1 MIALE
6 FRKELLTA
14 EGKMVLDI
22 NLRIDERD
30 CLTLY
35 GKSGAGKTTTLRIL
49 AGLAEPDEGFI
60 QVGGDIWLDTDKGIN
75 WPPQK
80 RSCGL
85 VFQDYA
91 LFPNMTVRKNLEYAL
106 SSQEDPG
113 IVDRLLEIVDLRK
126 LAGRKPDTLSGG
138 QRQRVALARALVR
151 KPKILLLDEP
161 LAALDMEMRR
171 KLQDELLNIHK
182 EFTITTILVSHNLAE
197 IFRLS
202 NRVAVIET
210 GLITRSGALAD
221 VFIGKKLSGKF
232 KFEGEILNIEHDD
245 VVYILTVSIGNNV
258 VKVIATE
265 DEAGQLSV
273 GDKVIVSSKA
283 FNPLLI
289 PAG

>member
-1 MIALE
+1 
-6 FRKELLTA
+6 
-14 EGKMVLDI
+14 
-22 NLRIDERD
+22 
-30 CLTLY
+30 
-35 GKSGAGKTTTLRIL
+35 
-49 AGLAEPDEGFI
+49 
-60 QVGGDIWLDTDKGIN
+60 
-75 WPPQK
+75 
-80 RSCGL
+80 
-85 VFQDYA
+85 
-91 LFPNMTVRKNLEYAL
+91 MTVRKNLEYAL